1 MVTRS
6 RTSATASVQVLL
18 LGVVCTAALVGQ
30 SAIPARIVSTSPAI
44 TETLFAL
51 DLGDHVIGVSNF
63 CRFPAAV
70 ATLPRIGTFLKPD
83 PELIARLQPDIVF
96 VHTGPNAA
104 ASQLASLGIKTTSV
118 ETGSLSAVFSTI
130 RAIGAAAN
138 VRDRAD
144 QLVTEIDTRLERV
157 KTAVSRHPPRKILII
172 VGRRTGTLTD
182 IVAVGRGSYLSDIAA
197 FAGGVNVLDTATQ
210 YPRISME
217 TIIALAPDVLIDVG
231 EMGESPADSE
241 RRRAIT
247 ASLWARQRL
256 VKAVRDGAVHVTTDD
271 AFVVPG
277 PRVIDIAELMA
288 SWFHGVRFP

>member
-1 MVTRS
+1 MVARS
-6 RTSATASVQVLL
+6 RTSGTTSALVLL
-18 LGVVCTAALVGQ
+18 AAVVFSTVVVAQ
-30 SAIPARIVSTSPAI
+30 PAIPARIVSTSPAI

-51 DLGDHVIGVSNF
+51 GLGDHVVGVSNF
-63 CRFPAAV
+63 CRFPVAV
-70 ATLPRIGTFLKPD
+70 MKLPRIGTFLKPD
-83 PELIARLQPDIVF
+83 PELIARLRPDIVF

-104 ASQLASLGIKTTSV
+104 ASQLASLGIRTRSV

-144 QLVTEIDTRLERV
+144 RLVTEIDIRLERV
-157 KTAVSRHPPRKILII
+157 KTAVSRHSPRKILII

-241 RRRAIT
+241 RRRAVT

-288 SWFHGVRFP
+288 SWFHGVRLP

>member
-1 MVTRS
+1 VA
-6 RTSATASVQVLL
+6 SALVLL
-18 LGVVCTAALVGQ
+18 AVVVRSAVVVAQ
-30 SAIPARIVSTSPAI
+30 PAIPARIVSTSPAI

-51 DLGDHVIGVSNF
+51 GLGDHVVGVSNF

-70 ATLPRIGTFLKPD
+70 ATLPKIGTFLKPD
-83 PELIARLQPDIVF
+83 SELIARLRPDIVF

-104 ASQLASLGIKTTSV
+104 ASQLASLGIKTRSV
-118 ETGSLSAVFSTI
+118 ETGSLSGVFATI

-144 QLVTEIDTRLERV
+144 QLVTAIDTRLEGV
-157 KTAVSRHPPRKILII
+157 KTTVSRYPRRKILII

-182 IVAVGRGSYLSDIAA
+182 IVAVGRGSYLSDIAE

-231 EMGESPADSE
+231 EMGESPADSA
-241 RRRAIT
+241 RRRAT
-247 ASLWARQRL
+247 TESLWARQRL

-277 PRVIDIAELMA
+277 PRVIDVAERMA
-288 SWFHGVRFP
+288 TWFHGVRFP